1 MHDGIRNKQSLHS
14 YLIIND
20 TVFLPHVFQV
30 VTRELGIDGLKE
42 VCSTP
47 GLFIPVVAIGGIA
60 GADRIKACLQ
70 DGGAN
75 GIAVVSA
82 IFGERDVESATSA
95 LLTLVKSARPVME
108 EEIVR
113 EATNSIS

>member
-1 MHDGIRNKQSLHS
+1 M
-14 YLIIND
+14 
-20 TVFLPHVFQV
+20 

-70 DGGAN
+70 DGRAN

-95 LLTLVKSARPVME
+95 LLTLVKSARSDME
-108 EEIVR
+108 KEAVR
-113 EATNSIS
+113 EPTSTVS